1 MPVAGGRLLI
11 RPCSAGL
18 NEEILSAGSL
28 LLCRFCRWRLNG
40 LAGFGRLQ
48 MSGNISQL
56 FMQAIAHVDWVGSLA
71 VVLLMVA
78 ITMVGYRIN
87 HPIL

>member
-1 MPVAGGRLLI
+1 
-11 RPCSAGL
+11 
-18 NEEILSAGSL
+18 
-28 LLCRFCRWRLNG
+28 
-40 LAGFGRLQ
+40 

-71 VVLLMVA
+71 LVLLMVG

-87 HPIL
+87 HPSL

>member
-1 MPVAGGRLLI
+1 
-11 RPCSAGL
+11 
-18 NEEILSAGSL
+18 
-28 LLCRFCRWRLNG
+28 
-40 LAGFGRLQ
+40 
-48 MSGNISQL
+48 MSDNISQL
-56 FMQAIAHVDWVGSLA
+56 FTQAIAHVDWVGSLA

>member
-1 MPVAGGRLLI
+1 
-11 RPCSAGL
+11 
-18 NEEILSAGSL
+18 
-28 LLCRFCRWRLNG
+28 
-40 LAGFGRLQ
+40 
-48 MSGNISQL
+48 MSTSISQL
-56 FMQAIAHVDWVGSLA
+56 FVQAIAHVDWVGSLA

>member
-1 MPVAGGRLLI
+1 MKPVILVLVPVLQVAIEWI
-11 RPCSAGL
+11 RRVRCVH
-18 NEEILSAGSL
+18 
-28 LLCRFCRWRLNG
+28 
-40 LAGFGRLQ
+40 
-48 MSGNISQL
+48 MSNNVSQL
-56 FMQAIAHVDWVGSLA
+56 LEQAIAHVDWVGSLA

>member
-11 RPCSAGL
+11 RTCSLGL
-18 NEEILSAGSL
+18 GEEILSAGSL

-40 LAGFGRLQ
+40 FAGFGRLQ
-48 MSGNISQL
+48 MSDNISQL
-56 FMQAIAHVDWVGSLA
+56 FTQAIAHVDWVGSLA

>member
-1 MPVAGGRLLI
+1 MTNNV
-11 RPCSAGL
+11 
-18 NEEILSAGSL
+18 
-28 LLCRFCRWRLNG
+28 
-40 LAGFGRLQ
+40 
-48 MSGNISQL
+48 SQL
-56 FMQAIAHVDWVGSLA
+56 LERAIAHVDWAGSLA

>member
-1 MPVAGGRLLI
+1 MFGSRDVKWRILALVPVLQA
-11 RPCSAGL
+11 A
-18 NEEILSAGSL
+18 
-28 LLCRFCRWRLNG
+28 LNG
-40 LAGFGRLQ
+40 LARFGRLK

-56 FMQAIAHVDWVGSLA
+56 VLQAITHVDWVGSIA

-78 ITMVGYRIN
+78 ITMVGHRIN